1 LYKAISQAFQFL
13 LLSQRNRKNLSQYKY
28 ARKCGLSRQYVSLVE
43 GGKRQ
48 PALNFISKIAY
59 GFDMSFE
66 DFMFLLIEKISY
78 YKEL

>member
-1 LYKAISQAFQFL
+1 
-13 LLSQRNRKNLSQYKY
+13 
-28 ARKCGLSRQYVSLVE
+28 VE

-48 PALNFISKIAY
+48 PMLSFISKIAY